1 MLIKSLALLA
11 IINKSLALN
20 NGVAVTP
27 QMGEFILQTQIFYLF
42 CYNI

>member
-11 IINKSLALN
+11 IINKILALN

-27 QMGEFILQTQIFYLF
+27 QMGESYTSDSNFLLILL
-42 CYNI
+42 